1 MFQSIAK
8 DETKQCTGSPVQVP
22 DVVIPKLNGCVP
34 VPACDINDETGK
46 CASKCANTCSPTTF
60 KIGCNYLYQN
70 KGYEYVDASCDGSA
84 STDSSCGAM
93 CTMKCAPTAPSDWST
108 ITAANT
114 CDATTNWTLMN
125 TCGNY
130 NTRAATMISSTGV
143 SITCDSNKCT
153 PKMITDLSTASKQL
167 PSVAQITAKCQP
179 SYKCSLTQS
188 TTDSDFNQSCT
199 AICDEFEC
207 GVALNSRLFVTT
219 SSGQVSFNTFQG
231 INTDPLYH
239 ALITD
244 NIEEPE
250 PCPCPGPAILC
261 AVGTLSTDP
270 DEWTSDQFEDCPSL
284 QCGSEKCVQG
294 TTTNDVV
301 QRDLYCLAEKKYTKV
316 TDAASLDASLCKDV
330 AEKPDFSKTCDRVDC
345 VIQYTCT
352 TTPWPV
358 RDDEDDT
365 TWKTLVETFM
375 DEYDC
380 TDAPYSD
387 NCSEYSSTTG
397 IFTPATCPAIEDM
410 VTTYHS
416 RVANCIVYKTN
427 EYTIV
432 QDDEFSAMCNPPNR
446 VECIADDGCPATTI
460 EVAVVDS
467 DKLNTATGVNFN
479 FVLNGSF
486 FDIVVE
492 AVPIG
497 DSITDAKDDSI
508 IWVSIGTVVD
518 IDEQNNSKTALSFS
532 SLQITSDVD
541 IFFRFSYNIG
551 PTKFIFY
558 PTDSNGTENSTQKFP
573 VKYVSTC
580 ATITQCPQYQQ
591 CQEASIDGD
600 VINHAKC
607 VCTDPT
613 AVFEDGCKPIEPEC
627 QIECPVKR
635 GKGAEGVCGCSTCL
649 LGWTGNTCQNCQIWV
664 GIKHE
669 KVSQELFDNFFKS
682 DEFFTKVQNYLSTTL
697 PWDITSITNVPTRSA
712 GYNANTQS
720 FVLVIGIS
728 GTCESNQASKASSA
742 FEMLATGPTSVA
754 KSLFNQHFYPS
765 LYSSSTLDTNSEVIV
780 TSLGVYDPFVDCST
794 ETCPDSTWF
803 QRSDADIVTC
813 IDNPDYPGCQ
823 KASEN
828 PDNNSVSTT
837 TVVLAI
843 VIPIVAVLIIA
854 CAIVL
859 LCCFCFALEPNS
871 TNPPPR
877 GSTEPKFRIK
887 NGNYKGAITGDHL
900 ELN

>member
-1 MFQSIAK
+1 
-8 DETKQCTGSPVQVP
+8 
-22 DVVIPKLNGCVP
+22 
-34 VPACDINDETGK
+34 
-46 CASKCANTCSPTTF
+46 
-60 KIGCNYLYQN
+60 
-70 KGYEYVDASCDGSA
+70 
-84 STDSSCGAM
+84 
-93 CTMKCAPTAPSDWST
+93 
-108 ITAANT
+108 
-114 CDATTNWTLMN
+114 
-125 TCGNY
+125 
-130 NTRAATMISSTGV
+130 
-143 SITCDSNKCT
+143 
-153 PKMITDLSTASKQL
+153 
-167 PSVAQITAKCQP
+167 
-179 SYKCSLTQS
+179 
-188 TTDSDFNQSCT
+188 
-199 AICDEFEC
+199 
-207 GVALNSRLFVTT
+207 
-219 SSGQVSFNTFQG
+219 
-231 INTDPLYH
+231 
-239 ALITD
+239 
-244 NIEEPE
+244 
-250 PCPCPGPAILC
+250 
-261 AVGTLSTDP
+261 
-270 DEWTSDQFEDCPSL
+270 
-284 QCGSEKCVQG
+284 
-294 TTTNDVV
+294 
-301 QRDLYCLAEKKYTKV
+301 
-316 TDAASLDASLCKDV
+316 
-330 AEKPDFSKTCDRVDC
+330 
-345 VIQYTCT
+345 
-352 TTPWPV
+352 
-358 RDDEDDT
+358 
-365 TWKTLVETFM
+365 
-375 DEYDC
+375 
-380 TDAPYSD
+380 
-387 NCSEYSSTTG
+387 
-397 IFTPATCPAIEDM
+397 M

-416 RVANCIVYKTN
+416 RVANCIVYKKN

-432 QDDEFSAMCNPPNR
+432 QDDEFSATCNTPNR

-460 EVAVVDS
+460 EVAVVNP

-497 DSITDAKDDSI
+497 DSITDAKDGSI
-508 IWVSIGTVVD
+508 IWIPIGTIIN
-518 IDEQNNSKTALSFS
+518 IDGNNNSATSLSLN
-532 SLQITSDVD
+532 SLHLTEDSN

-558 PTDSNGTENSTQKFP
+558 PTDSTGNENSTQKFP
-573 VKYVSTC
+573 VTYIATC
-580 ATITQCPQYQQ
+580 ATIPQCPQYQQ

-607 VCTDPT
+607 VCTDPN

-669 KVSQELFDNFFKS
+669 KVSQALFDNFFKS
-682 DEFFTKVQNYLSTTL
+682 DEFFTKVRNYLSTTL
-697 PWDITSITNVPTRSA
+697 PWDITSIINVPTRSA

-720 FVLVIGIS
+720 FVLVVGIS

-813 IDNPDYPGCQ
+813 VDNPDYPGCQ

-828 PDNNSVSTT
+828 PDDNSVSTT

-871 TNPPPR
+871 TNPPSR
-877 GSTEPKFRIK
+877 SSTEPKFKIK
-887 NGNYKGAITGDHL
+887 NGNYKGAIAGDHL